1 MSVWIFPSRI
11 LHGISIGLGAKDNEF
26 KWVMKDSN
34 FGIVEVKEKMTIKS
48 QMKSKYGK
56 PYLWQMS
63 PDSKAPVLQCFES
76 GLCMC

>member
-1 MSVWIFPSRI
+1 
-11 LHGISIGLGAKDNEF
+11 
-26 KWVMKDSN
+26 MKDSD
-34 FGIVEVKEKMTIKS
+34 FMIVEVKERMTIKS

-56 PYLWQMS
+56 PYLWQMT